1 MLIRDFEEKIDT
13 TAVRDCLVELQDFE
27 RGLDPR
33 LPPGTEIVD
42 EYIPHMMKRCRECEG
57 KVLVAE
63 VDGDVVGYATILTRV
78 KSEELEDGDIEYGL
92 ISDVVVLEKFRNMG
106 LGKKL
111 LQEAESYARAREV
124 KWLRIGVLAGNQ
136 AAATLYSSMGFSNLY
151 VELEKDLA
159 SSQ

>member
-1 MLIRDFEEKIDT
+1 
-13 TAVRDCLVELQDFE
+13 
-27 RGLDPR
+27 
-33 LPPGTEIVD
+33 
-42 EYIPHMMKRCRECEG
+42 MKRCRECEG